1 MTPDDDQSS
10 PASGASPKPT
20 PDPAT
25 ESEPSNKLGAIVH
38 LWATAVIVL
47 LVVAG
52 FVLVSGAYLDK
63 LAAIERHAARSDPG
77 PPPASRT
84 AATPGD
90 PTASPVEVKVGMYLD
105 RVVNLSVKETG
116 WTADFYLWFSWRKK
130 ELDPGA
136 SFRIVGGDIEQK
148 DTLKTE
154 DLPDG
159 SRYALYRVRA
169 RITKAFDVSRFPADD
184 HLLNINLED
193 AALTRDRLQF
203 VADTANSAV
212 SSRVQLPGYR
222 IQRVS
227 AIVKPHAYKTT
238 LGDPRLAKGT
248 QAEYSQYSFG
258 IWIARDG
265 WAYFFKV
272 FQGLYAA
279 VAVALLAFFIKP
291 TDVDPRFGLGVGGFF
306 GAIANGYIIASL
318 LPDTGI
324 VSLADKINGLGLA
337 MIFLTL
343 VQSTISLYLYDI
355 RGEEALS
362 RRFDRVSVLIL
373 IPGYIILNVLIAW
386 AAAV

>member
-10 PASGASPKPT
+10 PASGAPPKSPA
-20 PDPAT
+20 DPSAET
-25 ESEPSNKLGAIVH
+25 VPPARLGAIIH

-47 LVVAG
+47 MVVAG
-52 FVLVSGAYLDK
+52 FVMVSGAYLDK
-63 LAAIERHAARSDPG
+63 VAAIERHAARSDPA
-77 PPPASRT
+77 PM
-84 AATPGD
+84 
-90 PTASPVEVKVGMYLD
+90 PTAPAGSAAPPVEVKVGLYLD

-148 DTLKTE
+148 DSLKTE

-193 AALTRDRLQF
+193 AGLTRERLQF

-212 SSRVQLPGYR
+212 SSRVQLPGYA
-222 IQRVS
+222 IHRVS

-248 QAEYSQYSFG
+248 QAEHSQYSFG
-258 IWIARDG
+258 VWIARDG
-265 WAYFFKV
+265 WAFFFKV
-272 FQGLYAA
+272 FQGMYAA

-306 GAIANGYIIASL
+306 GGIANGYIIASL

-324 VSLADKINGLGLA
+324 VSLADKLNALGLA
-337 MIFLTL
+337 TIFLSL
-343 VQSTISLYLYDI
+343 VQSTISLYLFDI

-362 RRFDRVSVLIL
+362 RRFDRVSALLL
-373 IPGYIILNVLIAW
+373 IPGYIILNVMVAW
-386 AAAV
+386 VAAV